1 MPPASAPS
9 GARHCE
15 RRSLRREAIRESEPW
30 TLPPHTDRWTRI
42 LSHHWTRRSAPKAD
56 DPADGRLGDR
66 GQAARTVARALKLII
81 YFAID
86 RKFLSPYGTALLI
99 CSLRTAKWGHANWSN
114 ERAAAIIAV
123 HRSAE
128 GAVLPILHA
137 LQEEFGC
144 IPEEAVPLVAVNGAS
159 RWRTLADLV
168 DGARAKPFDLTM
180 AGSGTGTFFHVA
192 FEIFKRATKVSMTYV
207 PYSGGAPAVTALLG
221 DHVTSAFTD
230 YPTLAEQLN
239 AGKLRA
245 LATKTRGSSL
255 CTTCLPSRKPA
266 MRTMRRITGSA
277 PSRRRRRRGKRF
289 PGSPAGSRRRCTRGR
304 SKHGLWG
311 WGSFRPDN
319 AAPISPRF
327 YADNM
332 TTTAVRSAGRT
343 SKRSRR
349 PRPPFTGESSV
360 KSASGLRRRKVSN
373 LPPAKVISA
382 LTKAAPALVGQLP
395 WRSMVAPPPP
405 ASSPASRFARI

>member
-1 MPPASAPS
+1 
-9 GARHCE
+9 
-15 RRSLRREAIRESEPW
+15 
-30 TLPPHTDRWTRI
+30 
-42 LSHHWTRRSAPKAD
+42 
-56 DPADGRLGDR
+56 
-66 GQAARTVARALKLII
+66 LII

-207 PYSGGAPAVTALLG
+207 PYSGGAPAVTALFG

-239 AGKLRA
+239 TGKLRA
-245 LATKTRGSSL
+245 LATKTRTRPLHDVPTIAQAGYEDDEAHNWFGAFAPAK
-255 CTTCLPSRKPA
+255 TPREKVSRLAGWFTAAMHAPA
-266 MRTMRRITGSA
+266 IEARLVGLGFFPTGQCGA
-277 PSRRRRRRGKRF
+277 DF
-289 PGSPAGSRRRCTRGR
+289 
-304 SKHGLWG
+304 
-311 WGSFRPDN
+311 
-319 AAPISPRF
+319 AAL
-327 YADNM
+327 
-332 TTTAVRSAGRT
+332 
-343 SKRSRR
+343 
-349 PRPPFTGESSV
+349 
-360 KSASGLRRRKVSN
+360 LRRQYEDYGRAIREAN
-373 LPPAKVISA
+373 I
-382 LTKAAPALVGQLP
+382 KAE
-395 WRSMVAPPPP
+395 
-405 ASSPASRFARI
+405 